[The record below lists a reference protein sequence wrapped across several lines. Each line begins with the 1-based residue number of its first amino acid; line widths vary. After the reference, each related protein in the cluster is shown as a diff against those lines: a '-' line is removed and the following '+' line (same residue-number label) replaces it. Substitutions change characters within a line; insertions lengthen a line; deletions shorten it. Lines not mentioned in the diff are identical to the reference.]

1 MWLLFAEQK
10 LLCWFKLNMKQ
21 CWSRVSEKGI
31 RYLEVSNKIE
41 HNQTHTAYKSHLAL
55 SGMQRKPWRERLNG
69 WFRASPLSAA
79 SHTRAVSF
87 QREFS
92 LEKQRYGCST
102 FTFHHA
108 LFFPNHVHVLSSWQI
123 CDGNKAGTSISIYS
137 RKKKCQSQWGIIWAE
152 FRELMRGGKCT
163 RNKDGSVLIA
173 H

>member
-1 MWLLFAEQK
+1 MWLLFAERK
-10 LLCWFKLNMKQ
+10 LLCWLKVNMKQ

-31 RYLEVSNKIE
+31 RYPEVSNKIE

-69 WFRASPLSAA
+69 WLRASPLSAA

-102 FTFHHA
+102 FTFHRA
-108 LFFPNHVHVLSSWQI
+108 LFFPNHVHILSTWQI
-123 CDGNKAGTSISIYS
+123 CDCNKAGTSISIYS
-137 RKKKCQSQWGIIWAE
+137 RKKKISEPVRYYLGCVQGA
-152 FRELMRGGKCT
+152 
-163 RNKDGSVLIA
+163 NKGWEMY
-173 H
+173 

>member
-1 MWLLFAEQK
+1 MWLLFAEWK
-10 LLCWFKLNMKQ
+10 LLCWLKLNMKQ

-55 SGMQRKPWRERLNG
+55 SGMQRKPWGERLNG
-69 WFRASPLSAA
+69 WLRASPLSAA

-102 FTFHHA
+102 FTFHRA
-108 LFFPNHVHVLSSWQI
+108 LFFPNHVHILSSWQI
-123 CDGNKAGTSISIYS
+123 CDCNKAGTSISIYS
-137 RKKKCQSQWGIIWAE
+137 RKKKYQSQWGIIWAV
-152 FRELMRGGKCT
+152 FRELISSGKCT
-163 RNKDGSVLIA
+163 RNRDGSVLIA